1 MLNTIKI
8 EMNRKELIKAIKS
21 MKKKERDSF
30 LEDLLAATSPE
41 YLASIRE
48 ARADYRSGK
57 VKTHAE
63 VFGG

>member
-1 MLNTIKI
+1 
-8 EMNRKELIKAIKS
+8 
-21 MKKKERDSF
+21 MKKKERDSI
-30 LEDLLAATSPE
+30 LEDRLAATYPE
-41 YLASIRE
+41 CLASIRE